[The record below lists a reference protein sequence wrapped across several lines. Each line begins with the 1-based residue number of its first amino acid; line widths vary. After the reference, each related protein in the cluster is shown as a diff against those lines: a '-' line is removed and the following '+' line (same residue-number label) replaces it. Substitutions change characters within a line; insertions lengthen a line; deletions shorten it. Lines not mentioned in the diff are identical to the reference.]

1 MPRLAIQRLEVL
13 KEGAAATYGSDAIA
27 GVVNILTRKDFV
39 GLEISAGHTDIEDS
53 DGTQEFGLIGGID
66 IGNFTWVTSLG
77 YRERNEL
84 SLRDRDYSQTDFAAN
99 PQGGFSS
106 IGNPGVFFDP
116 SAPAT
121 TAALGISPF
130 AALAGAFGAVKDPN
144 CEALGGVDN
153 SLFCRFRYTDFDNAI
168 EDEKHYQLFSEI
180 NGEFDNG
187 MGLHAEFLYSKID
200 VPNWKTSPSYPP
212 QALFGDIQAV
222 PADHPGLVLAAAQ
235 HPELPELQAFID
247 DGEGAVFYGRL
258 QGVGA
263 GVGREAK
270 REYDTYR
277 LAANLD
283 GQFSNDIGWD
293 VGFAWSR
300 SEGELDGVDARIG
313 RTKLA
318 FQGFGGNGC
327 GANLDNAGNL
337 QTNGAVAGQG
347 GCLYYNPFSNSIATS
362 NAESTLGAVNPD
374 FDASVANS
382 DEILAYLDDTV
393 TTEVESNLLVIDA
406 IFQGDLFDG
415 QAAWAGGY
423 QYRRTDIESTPDN
436 LNNLDI
442 NPCAFEGQTNC
453 TAETGLRSFLSGGR
467 PVDEDQDVHSLFF
480 ETALNISENLDLQL
494 AVRYEDYGDSDTFDP
509 KLSGRYD
516 VTDWLT
522 LRGAV
527 QTTFRGPDLDATAES
542 RVTALSFVGPTA
554 AFKAIDIVG
563 NPDVQPEEAFTWNL
577 GAVINPMENLTITLD
592 YWTFDFENP
601 IVVESFNDLVNAY
614 VAGGAAKEAVQSQ
627 IFCTGGT
634 NDGSCEAA
642 AIERIEVQTI
652 NGPSLETSGI
662 DLFVDYLVEAGPGLF
677 NFGLDVSHTLEY
689 EIDDYV
695 KGGVLVADSFDGAG
709 FLNAGRSAR
718 PLPDLKGRAR
728 FEYTMGNHNASL
740 FVNYTNSYDDE
751 RTSLVGTG
759 VKVDSHTTV
768 DLHYQIRLMEEKL
781 RLNFSATNLTDE
793 DPPLARVDLNYDA
806 YTHNGI
812 GRMLRF
818 GVVYTLGGDQ

>member
-1 MPRLAIQRLEVL
+1 M
-13 KEGAAATYGSDAIA
+13 
-27 GVVNILTRKDFV
+27 
-39 GLEISAGHTDIEDS
+39 
-53 DGTQEFGLIGGID
+53 
-66 IGNFTWVTSLG
+66 
-77 YRERNEL
+77 
-84 SLRDRDYSQTDFAAN
+84 
-99 PQGGFSS
+99 
-106 IGNPGVFFDP
+106 
-116 SAPAT
+116 
-121 TAALGISPF
+121 
-130 AALAGAFGAVKDPN
+130 
-144 CEALGGVDN
+144 
-153 SLFCRFRYTDFDNAI
+153 
-168 EDEKHYQLFSEI
+168 
-180 NGEFDNG
+180 
-187 MGLHAEFLYSKID
+187 
-200 VPNWKTSPSYPP
+200 
-212 QALFGDIQAV
+212 
-222 PADHPGLVLAAAQ
+222 
-235 HPELPELQAFID
+235 
-247 DGEGAVFYGRL
+247 
-258 QGVGA
+258 
-263 GVGREAK
+263 
-270 REYDTYR
+270 
-277 LAANLD
+277 
-283 GQFSNDIGWD
+283 
-293 VGFAWSR
+293 
-300 SEGELDGVDARIG
+300 
-313 RTKLA
+313 
-318 FQGFGGNGC
+318 
-327 GANLDNAGNL
+327 
-337 QTNGAVAGQG
+337 
-347 GCLYYNPFSNSIATS
+347 
-362 NAESTLGAVNPD
+362 
-374 FDASVANS
+374 
-382 DEILAYLDDTV
+382 
-393 TTEVESNLLVIDA
+393 
-406 IFQGDLFDG
+406 
-415 QAAWAGGY
+415 
-423 QYRRTDIESTPDN
+423 
-436 LNNLDI
+436 
-442 NPCAFEGQTNC
+442 
-453 TAETGLRSFLSGGR
+453 SGGR

-480 ETALNISENLDLQL
+480 ETALNISENLDIQL

-563 NPDVQPEEAFTWNL
+563 NPDVQPEEAFTWNI
-577 GAVINPMENLTITLD
+577 GAVMNPMENLTVTLD

-634 NDGSCEAA
+634 NDGSCEGA

-662 DLFVDYLVEAGPGLF
+662 DLFVDYLVEAGPGMF
-677 NFGLDVSHTLEY
+677 NFGLDLSHTLEY

-751 RTSLVGTG
+751 RTGLVGQG
-759 VKVDSHTTV
+759 VSVDSHTTF
-768 DLHYQIRLMEEKL
+768 DLHYQVRLMKEKL
-781 RLNFSATNLTDE
+781 RLNLSATNLTDE